1 MAELT
6 PKQVAAMRE
15 FAIHDPVKR
24 EDDVRAWVVELCD
37 ELADLRK
44 RLNNLRHEQNRWVE
58 SDQAAMRRE
67 KKALQDVAELR
78 EQLQD
83 ETMDRRHWRDA
94 ATYANGLVDEQA
106 DQIRRL
112 TAVLRE
118 YGQHKYDCPEVY
130 FTVVSKLCNCG
141 FARALTEMEGEDG

>member
-37 ELADLRK
+37 TVDALRK

-67 KKALQDVAELR
+67 KKALQDVADLR
-78 EQLQD
+78 EQLRLAD
-83 ETMDRRHWRDA
+83 GTIDRLIERNER
-94 ATYANGLVDEQA
+94 E
-106 DQIRRL
+106 IRRV
-112 TAVLRE
+112 TAALRE
-118 YGQHKYDCPEVY
+118 VRHCAAPYPDGAGRE
-130 FTVVSKLCNCG
+130 LNEEA
-141 FARALTEMEGEDG
+141 FAEIQQIADRALAEEESND